1 MTKRYRECSKDY
13 MLHLLSINEND
24 GAGIYIEEDNI
35 IRIDTH
41 NYSFHICNWGVM
53 TADRELNYKSE
64 EPHASYKC
72 CHSSFNTLFNA
83 IMAHIGYGRAIDLSA
98 LLK

>member
-1 MTKRYRECSKDY
+1 MTKRYKECSKDY
-13 MLHLLSINEND
+13 MLHLLSENCD

-35 IRIDTH
+35 IRIDTY
-41 NYSFHICNWGVM
+41 NYSFHICNWGVI
-53 TADRELNYKSE
+53 TADREMNYKPY
-64 EPHASYKC
+64 EPHASYKY

-83 IMAHIGYGRAIDLSA
+83 IMAHVGYGRAIDLSA